1 MTGRTVLEVDVLLG
15 LGLQD
20 VALDLTGRQ
29 RLRRRHAAELQLIV
43 DERVDVLVRLAR
55 RRRSRCAL
63 VQAFQPRL
71 RRLRLLCDVTQN
83 ASALY
88 SIHTCI
94 NAGYVIKRE
103 RALNNVHVAAT
114 NVLVHVQ

>member
-1 MTGRTVLEVDVLLG
+1 MIGRTVLEVDVLLG

-43 DERVDVLVRLAR
+43 DERVHVLVRLT

-83 ASALY
+83 ACAVAYLVF
-88 SIHTCI
+88 TCT
-94 NAGYVIKRE
+94 NAGIRH
-103 RALNNVHVAAT
+103 RART
-114 NVLVHVQ
+114 CS

>member
-1 MTGRTVLEVDVLLG
+1 MIGRTVFEVDVLLG
-15 LGLQD
+15 LGLQN

-43 DERVDVLVRLAR
+43 DERVHVLVRLA

-83 ASALY
+83 VSVLC
-88 SIHTCI
+88 SIFTCT
-94 NAGYVIKRE
+94 NAGIRH
-103 RALNNVHVAAT
+103 RARSCS
-114 NVLVHVQ
+114 